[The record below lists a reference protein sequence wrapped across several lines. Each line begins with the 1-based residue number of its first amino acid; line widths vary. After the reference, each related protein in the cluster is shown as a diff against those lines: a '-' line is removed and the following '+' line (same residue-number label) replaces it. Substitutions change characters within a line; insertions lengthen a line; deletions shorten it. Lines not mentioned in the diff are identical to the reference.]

1 MNIHSKPSL
10 LLLLVVIDTQNM
22 LFIHCPECDHRYMV
36 GTRSIVSMHNT
47 SDGVLAY
54 VRCPEGHVTLNT
66 GSPSALEKA
75 HAGRERTLA
84 PVRKAPSLADSCF

>member
-36 GTRSIVSMHNT
+36 GTRSI
-47 SDGVLAY
+47 
-54 VRCPEGHVTLNT
+54 RCPEGHVTLNT

>member
-1 MNIHSKPSL
+1 M
-10 LLLLVVIDTQNM
+10 IDTQYM
-22 LFIHCPECDHRYMV
+22 LHIHCPVCNHRYMV

-66 GSPSALEKA
+66 GSPSAIEKA
-75 HAGRERTLA
+75 QAGNQRDLA
-84 PVRKAPSLADSCF
+84 PVRKAPALTDACF